1 MGVEH
6 ELAQPFGDFAALV
19 RCHARERP
27 GAGAIVHGERSV
39 TFAELD
45 ARVDRIAATLQG
57 EGVAPRGAIA
67 ICASDCIEYMAL
79 FLGALRAGVA
89 VAPIAPSLTPDS
101 IATMAIDSGARFL
114 FVDQAVDTALG
125 ARASPA
131 RLRLDDEAR
140 LERWLAPHGPR
151 PARVAIAPG
160 WPFNIIYSSGTTGEP
175 KGIVQPHA
183 MRWTHVQRAVQY
195 GYGPDAVT
203 VVSTPLYSNTTLVTA
218 LPTVALGGTL
228 VLMGKF
234 DPAGFLALAERH
246 RATHAMLV
254 PVQYQRIMALAD
266 FGRYDLASFRVKFS
280 TSAPFAAAMKRDVL
294 ARWPGGLVEFY
305 GMTEGGGTCVLLA
318 HQHPG
323 KLHTVGQPAPGH
335 EIRVIDDAGR
345 AVPPGEAGEV
355 VGHSGAMMTG
365 YHNRPAQTREA
376 EWFDAAGRRY
386 IRTGDIGRFDADGFL
401 VLVDRKKD
409 MVISGG
415 FNIYPGDLEAVAREH
430 PAVAEVAVVG
440 VPSAR
445 WGETPV
451 AFVVARNAARFDA
464 AEVLEWCN
472 ARLGKMQRLAAVERV
487 QSLPRSGIGKV
498 LKRELRADYAAR
510 AAPGGPAAPK

>member
-1 MGVEH
+1 MGVEA
-6 ELAQPFGDFAALV
+6 ELAQPFGDFTALV
-19 RCHARERP
+19 ARHARERP
-27 GAGAIVHGERSV
+27 AHPAVIHGESALG
-39 TFAELD
+39 FGELD
-45 ARVDRIAATLQG
+45 ARIDRIAATLQR
-57 EGVAPRGAIA
+57 EDVAPCDAIA
-67 ICASDCIEYMAL
+67 ICAADCIEYVAL

-89 VAPIAPSLTPDS
+89 VAPIAPSLTPAA
-101 IATMAIDSGARFL
+101 IANMAVDSGARFL
-114 FVDQAVDTALG
+114 FVDAAADAALG
-125 ARASPA
+125 ARATPP
-131 RLRLDDEAR
+131 RIRLDDEAA
-140 LERWLAPHGPR
+140 LESWLVPRDRAPR
-151 PARVAIAPG
+151 PVAMAPG

-183 MRWTHVQRAVQY
+183 MRWLHVQRAVQY
-195 GYGPDAVT
+195 GYGPDAIT
-203 VVSTPLYSNTTLVTA
+203 LISTPLYSNTTLVAA

-234 DPAGFLALAERH
+234 DPAAFLALAERH

-254 PVQYQRIMALAD
+254 PVQYQRIMALPD
-266 FGRYDLASFRVKFS
+266 FGRHDLTSFRVKFS

-305 GMTEGGGTCVLLA
+305 GMTEGGGTCVLVA
-318 HQHPG
+318 HQHPQ

-345 AVPPGEAGEV
+345 ELPPGTTGEV
-355 VGHSGAMMTG
+355 VGHSAAMMTG
-365 YHNRPAQTREA
+365 YHNRPAQSREA

-386 IRTGDIGRFDADGFL
+386 IRTGDVGRFDADGFL

-415 FNIYPGDLEAVAREH
+415 FNIYPGDIEAVAREH

-440 VPSAR
+440 VPSER

-451 AFVVARNAARFDA
+451 AFVVPRDAAAFDA

-487 QSLPRSGIGKV
+487 ESLPRSGIGKV
-498 LKRELRADYAAR
+498 LKRELRERYAGR
-510 AAPGGPAAPK
+510 AGGGEPPR